1 MSIDDRRRWE
11 HRHRD
16 AASLK
21 PRPSL
26 HHLPPAVSREAL
38 ALDLACGQG
47 RHGRSLAA
55 EGYRVVACD
64 VSRRALLHARAP
76 CTDAESGLLFPVQAD
91 VDDWCFREGVF
102 DLVVQV
108 DFLDRRLFPRL
119 RDCLRPGGLL
129 LIDTFLDDGS
139 PNAEGP
145 SNTSFLLAP
154 GELLVAFPGF
164 DILLYEERRSATS
177 RATLLA
183 RKAFGRTSPAR

>member
-11 HRHRD
+11 LRHRD

-26 HHLPPAVSREAL
+26 RHLPPAACGQNL

-47 RHGRSLAA
+47 RHGRVLADR
-55 EGYRVVACD
+55 GYQVVACD
-64 VSRRALLHARAP
+64 VSRRALLRARATI
-76 CTDAESGLLFPVQAD
+76 TDAGSGPILLVESD
-91 VDDWCFREGVF
+91 VDDWCFRTAVF

-119 RDCLRPGGLL
+119 RECLRPGGLL
-129 LIDTFLDDGS
+129 FIDTFLDGGS
-139 PNAEGP
+139 PSAEGP
-145 SNTSFLLAP
+145 SNIAFLLAP
-154 GELLVAFPGF
+154 GEILTAFADF
-164 DILLYEERRSATS
+164 DILLYEETRAATS

-183 RKAFGRTSPAR
+183 RKPFDPPAAGR